1 MSVAVRTPPEE
12 TRARIVAVAEGL
24 FRRLGFAKTTVADIA
39 GEAGMSPANVYRF
52 FPSKHAIVEVI
63 CKHCLGEIDEAAWS
77 AARAKGSVTDRLDRL
92 FQGII
97 RYHKENFI
105 AEERLHDIVMVAV
118 EENWQSILSH
128 KQTLRNAI
136 ELIVRDGIDSG
147 ELDPVDPR
155 ETAAMLMRGMIGFCH
170 PVLLARA
177 IADGEDPERD
187 GTAQLKFLLKAIL
200 RRS

>member
-1 MSVAVRTPPEE
+1 MWALLVRD
-12 TRARIVAVAEGL
+12 V
-24 FRRLGFAKTTVADIA
+24 RLGVRAGGGALTGVLFFLAVVSSIPFAVGPDINLLARLGPAVLWIGALLA
-39 GEAGMSPANVYRF
+39 GL
-52 FPSKHAIVEVI
+52 
-63 CKHCLGEIDEAAWS
+63 LG
-77 AARAKGSVTDRLDRL
+77 LDRL

-136 ELIVRDGIDSG
+136 ELILRDGIDSG

-155 ETAAMLMRGMIGFCH
+155 ETAGMLMRAMIGFCH

-177 IADGEDPERD
+177 IADGEEPERE